1 MKGGLQMYSKD
12 KLIDIL
18 LEYRHLVQILSEVDY
33 VLQIAAKIIC
43 DKYNMVLV
51 FKNEDGSD
59 VLLAE
64 EGANKGI
71 NIVVYEDIGIAI
83 TGIQTI
89 KQEIWKNENIYLR

>member
-1 MKGGLQMYSKD
+1 MYSND

-43 DKYNMVLV
+43 DKYKMVLV
-51 FKNEDGSD
+51 LMNEDGSD

-64 EGANKGI
+64 EGASKGI

-89 KQEIWKNENIYLR
+89 KQETWKNKNKC